1 MRQISIIVAIAT
13 FLCSCHNHTNEMI
26 EYCTDDSVICCKV
39 PSYLQL
45 TKTEGHT
52 LYFEGNKR
60 IAKILIVPSADRETK
75 DFYINNIVGDSRSE
89 ISLVEDN
96 DSITAYEIQRGM
108 ISIPAYIISMHE
120 RNGYAVMLVTYG
132 IDLDIHKTMG
142 IYIQCKT
149 RNKNEMSDYMGDYLN
164 LSYPS
169 TWNVDENP
177 GTLSADTYISQ
188 SDHAFGVWLFRF
200 EKENNITFE
209 EAMTTLADNWRKN
222 ATVEMSYKQINGI
235 EWCCHD
241 IHLEMPDFEGR
252 QISFYTIRGNYIY
265 NVKFGNSLQEVEEN
279 ANVIDSIMS
288 SVKIK

>member
-132 IDLDIHKTMG
+132 IDLDIHKNDFNG
-142 IYIQCKT
+142 QNVLHHAVRLKQKESILYLVKYDADFEILISKKDIKGNIPKDLDKT
-149 RNKNEMSDYMGDYLN
+149 KSFENELYTIWDAAKDNDINKLN
-164 LSYPS
+164 LLLNKLKYY
-169 TWNVDENP
+169 TINEK
-177 GTLSADTYISQ
+177 TK
-188 SDHAFGVWLFRF
+188 F
-200 EKENNITFE
+200 KENSPLHLAVKNRADKAVLFLILNGADKNI
-209 EAMTTLADNWRKN
+209 KN
-222 ATVEMSYKQINGI
+222 KEGL
-235 EWCCHD
+235 D
-241 IHLEMPDFEGR
+241 PLE
-252 QISFYTIRGNYIY
+252 Y
-265 NVKFGNSLQEVEEN
+265 
-279 ANVIDSIMS
+279 
-288 SVKIK
+288 